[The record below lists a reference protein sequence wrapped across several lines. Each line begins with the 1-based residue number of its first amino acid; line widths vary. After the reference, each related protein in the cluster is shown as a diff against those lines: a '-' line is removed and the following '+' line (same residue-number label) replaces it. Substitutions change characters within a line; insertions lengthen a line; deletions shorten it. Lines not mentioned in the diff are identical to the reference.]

1 VIMDKKV
8 TIKYFLNEDLSPAV
22 YYTEEGIELNLF
34 PLYVRVTY
42 NRQSTRFKFSPS
54 IHIEQNADIEEFF
67 KERKIE
73 FLLTEKEEIIERL
86 IRYEANSYGEKFT
99 LKGLGNRL
107 LFYETSVIDFLLN
120 IGEDFERLDELV
132 KESKFDYLIGK
143 PSNNPYVKLGI
154 AYLTL
159 GKEPLINNFSSIL
172 EKMITASITYYVKV
186 KMNVF
191 DWLIRNNKNDVIQYA
206 RTGFLNKI
214 DSISN
219 SDLDTKEL
227 LLQEI
232 PDKYRHL
239 IDENDEEFNM
249 SLRVI
254 KLLSEVQFTVKGE
267 NIDFIIKDTDENLKK
282 IQNQLYDKMFK

>member
-1 VIMDKKV
+1 
-8 TIKYFLNEDLSPAV
+8 
-22 YYTEEGIELNLF
+22 
-34 PLYVRVTY
+34 
-42 NRQSTRFKFSPS
+42 
-54 IHIEQNADIEEFF
+54 
-67 KERKIE
+67 
-73 FLLTEKEEIIERL
+73 
-86 IRYEANSYGEKFT
+86 
-99 LKGLGNRL
+99 
-107 LFYETSVIDFLLN
+107 
-120 IGEDFERLDELV
+120 
-132 KESKFDYLIGK
+132 
-143 PSNNPYVKLGI
+143 
-154 AYLTL
+154 
-159 GKEPLINNFSSIL
+159 
-172 EKMITASITYYVKV
+172 MITASITYYVKV